1 MHRLEEIYNAYLHE
15 QSQQYRELYAGHEDW
30 FSASSAGQCY
40 RKQWYR
46 VNGQKPVETEP
57 QSSRLLRLGTILHKD
72 MEEAIRWF
80 TRTKDSNETWLL
92 EHEVKIP
99 KLRVLGHLDIAIIS
113 EDQHSAQIYDIKTAK
128 AYSWT
133 KRFGQKKNRDL
144 NPSRNY
150 ELQIA
155 TYGMGLANHLGLD
168 PDNIE
173 LNILWYRKDDS
184 FVRIQK
190 ISPKYGKLA
199 LNYWTDLFETL
210 EEIRSADELTP
221 DEDVNVP
228 VQDWECSYCQFTDVC
243 DGKDIILKRKIKER
257 KNAKGH
263 R

>member
-1 MHRLEEIYNAYLHE
+1 MHL
-15 QSQQYRELYAGHEDW
+15 Q
-30 FSASSAGQCY
+30 
-40 RKQWYR
+40 
-46 VNGQKPVETEP
+46 
-57 QSSRLLRLGTILHKD
+57 
-72 MEEAIRWF
+72 
-80 TRTKDSNETWLL
+80 
-92 EHEVKIP
+92 EHM
-99 KLRVLGHLDIAIIS
+99 
-113 EDQHSAQIYDIKTAK
+113 AK
-128 AYSWT
+128 
-133 KRFGQKKNRDL
+133 
-144 NPSRNY
+144 
-150 ELQIA
+150 
-155 TYGMGLANHLGLD
+155 H